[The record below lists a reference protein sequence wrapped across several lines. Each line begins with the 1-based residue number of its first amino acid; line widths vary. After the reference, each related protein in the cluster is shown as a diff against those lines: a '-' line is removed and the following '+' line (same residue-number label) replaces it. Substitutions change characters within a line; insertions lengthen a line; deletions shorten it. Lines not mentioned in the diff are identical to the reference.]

1 MPTTFIKAPI
11 IITFLL
17 LCSSCGYR
25 TSNSKTICVPFV
37 SGDCYG
43 KLTDEIIRRISES
56 TQLNFCNSQ
65 GDYSLKVQ
73 LVKLNQETIG
83 YRKDQEK
90 DFTLRDNII
99 ASEGRFKAVACI
111 SLIDNRTCQVCFG
124 PSEVSAYVDYDYVDE
139 NSLQDLSFINENG
152 QRVTVLDFS
161 IGQLE
166 SEESARFAAE
176 EPLFKCLAEKIVD
189 AISIQW

>member
-1 MPTTFIKAPI
+1 MPTAFIKTSVI
-11 IITFLL
+11 IAILL
-17 LCSSCGYR
+17 LCTSCGYR
-25 TSNSKTICVPFV
+25 ASSNKTICVPFV

-43 KLTDEIIRRISES
+43 KLTDEVIRKISES
-56 TQLNFCNSQ
+56 THLNFCNNQ
-65 GDYSLKVQ
+65 GDFSLKIE
-73 LVKLNQETIG
+73 LVKLDRETVG

-99 ASEGRFKAVACI
+99 ASEGRFKAVACV
-111 SLIDNRTCQVCFG
+111 SLIDNRTCKICLG
-124 PSEVSAYVDYDYVDE
+124 PTEVSAYVDYDYVDE

-166 SEESARFAAE
+166 SEESARSAAE
-176 EPLFKCLAEKIVD
+176 KPLFKSLAEKIVD
-189 AISIQW
+189 VISIQW